1 LLIDLSWASSRL
13 EGNTYNRLDTQNLI
27 EFGQAAEGK
36 DIQETQMILNHKAA
50 IEMLFEEVDQV
61 GFNPFTFRN
70 LHAILSDNLLHDEDA
85 CGRLRR
91 RAIDI
96 SGSVFHPLAM
106 PQVLEDCFRL
116 MLQKTSAIPDPFK
129 QAFFVMV
136 QLPYLQPFADVNK
149 RVSRLGANIPLIRNN
164 LCPLSF
170 IDVPAQAYIEC
181 TLAVY
186 EFNQIDLL
194 RDVFS
199 WAYERSCQRYLA
211 ITQTMAEPDPLRI
224 RYREALILIVHAI
237 VRNRKMPSAQ
247 YVLHLADDLVPEN
260 DQEVFVKMVLETLQ
274 HIHEGSVARFRLELS
289 DFQAWKPTRDKQYQP
304 ALD

>member
-1 LLIDLSWASSRL
+1 MSWASSRL

-50 IEMLFEEVDQV
+50 IEMLIEEADQI

-70 LHAILSDNLLHDEDA
+70 LHAILSENLLHDEDA
-85 CGRLRR
+85 SGRLRR
-91 RAIDI
+91 RPVEI
-96 SGSVFHPLAM
+96 SGSVFHPLGM
-106 PQVLEDCFRL
+106 PQVLEECFHL
-116 MLQKTSAIPDPFK
+116 LLQKASAIPDPFE

-136 QLPYLQPFADVNK
+136 QLPYLQPFEDVNK
-149 RVSRLGANIPLIRNN
+149 RVSRLGANIPLIRKN

-170 IDVPAQAYIEC
+170 VDVPEQAYIDG

-211 ITQTMAEPDPLRI
+211 IKQTMAEPDPLRI
-224 RYREALILIVHAI
+224 RFREALILVVQSII
-237 VRNRKMPSAQ
+237 RIRRMPSALN
-247 YVLHLADDLVPEN
+247 VLRLADELVPEE
-260 DQEVFVKMVLETLQ
+260 DQEVFVKMVLEALQ
-274 HIHEGSVARFRLELS
+274 QIHEGNVARFRLKLS
-289 DFQAWKPTRDKQYQP
+289 DFQAWKPIRDQQHRP
-304 ALD
+304 TID